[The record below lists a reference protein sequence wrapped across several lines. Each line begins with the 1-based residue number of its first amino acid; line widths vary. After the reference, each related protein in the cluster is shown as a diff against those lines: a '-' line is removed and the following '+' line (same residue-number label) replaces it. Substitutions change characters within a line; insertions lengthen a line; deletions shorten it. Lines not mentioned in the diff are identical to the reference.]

1 MTPLKFVANANFKK
15 NWNAGVTLLPPPPQ
29 SHSPPQPLPAYTHT
43 SFSAFPKENTCKKF
57 YQSKNFTLPLIHHCV
72 YSHVVCVSNPS
83 VPIPTA
89 ENEFT
94 SKLNFIS
101 QRPTN
106 DLTTTSYSSVI
117 VIPLSVKTQMIQG
130 LPLNLS
136 IE

>member
-1 MTPLKFVANANFKK
+1 MDDMISVALSIPL
-15 NWNAGVTLLPPPPQ
+15 
-29 SHSPPQPLPAYTHT
+29 HT
-43 SFSAFPKENTCKKF
+43 SFLAFRKETKKF

-89 ENEFT
+89 ENEFP